1 MKIEWRRVG
10 DYEICWKENRI
21 RRVVPDIQNRYA
33 GRELKLTPD
42 RGYLILGVTLD
53 GKHYSCFHQVVAL
66 AYHGLCPRG
75 KEVNHK
81 DGNKL
86 NNDPKNLEYVTHKQ
100 NFEHAVKNGLRLRA
114 YPNYG
119 IRNGNAKLTVK
130 KVRKIKRL
138 ARLGWPQARIAK
150 TFRVS
155 AEAIWHIVHGRN
167 WRYVN

>member
-1 MKIEWRRVG
+1 MLPVRCGAFVKKEWKRIG
-10 DYEICWKENRI
+10 DFEIAWWLNQY
-21 RRVVPDIQNRYA
+21 RRVVLGGDGHRENV
-33 GRELKLTPD
+33 GRIWEPHICEN
-42 RGYLILGVTLD
+42 GYIRASFAANGQ
-53 GKHYSCFHQVVAL
+53 HQEYLHEWVAL
-66 AYHGLCPRG
+66 IYLGPCPRG

-86 NNDPKNLEYVTHKQ
+86 NNDPRNLEYVTHKQ

-138 ARLGWPQARIAK
+138 
-150 TFRVS
+150 
-155 AEAIWHIVHGRN
+155 
-167 WRYVN
+167 